1 MDSSV
6 SYSRAVMSGGLWF
19 AVSYALGVAL
29 GTNPSL
35 TDTAL
40 DAGMMSASA
49 VGADV
54 VHGMLG
60 MNPTGMTSA
69 VLTGAYFAGLQKVVR
84 GDSNY
89 LVNGGFAAA
98 NDLLVENV
106 SAMQRNARTSAAMA
120 SEYEDEF

>member
-19 AVSYALGVAL
+19 AVSYALGLAL
-29 GTNPSL
+29 GTNPDL
-35 TDTAL
+35 TNTAV

-69 VLTGAYFAGLQKVVR
+69 LLTGAYFAGLQKVVR
-84 GDSNY
+84 GDNNY

-106 SAMQRNARTSAAMA
+106 SAMQRNARASAAMSA
-120 SEYEDEF
+120 EYEEE

>member
-29 GTNPSL
+29 GTNPNL

-49 VGADV
+49 VGADM

-60 MNPTGMTSA
+60 MNPTGITSA

-106 SAMQRNARTSAAMA
+106 SAMQRNARAQAAMS
-120 SEYEDEF
+120 SEYEEE

>member
-69 VLTGAYFAGLQKVVR
+69 VLTGAYFAGLQRVVR
-84 GDSNY
+84 GDRNY
-89 LVNGGFAAA
+89 LLNGGFAAA

-106 SAMQRNARTSAAMA
+106 SAMQRNARASAAMA
-120 SEYEDEF
+120 GEYEDE

>member
-1 MDSSV
+1 
-6 SYSRAVMSGGLWF
+6 MSGGLWF

>member
-29 GTNPSL
+29 GTNPTL

-49 VGADV
+49 VGSDV

-106 SAMQRNARTSAAMA
+106 SAMQRNARASAAMA